1 MSRQHGTVWVR
12 VCGPEF
18 RVREEGSCDL
28 GAAGVKVGDVWD
40 PSGRDTFAEDG
51 WIALLMWLRRPK
63 IRKGRGIKYDTARSY
78 ISGMCSVIALSTGT
92 RPGISKMTR
101 LAMAKKSW
109 RKIAK
114 PQRRKEGVT
123 IEQIM
128 AMLHKARNGNK
139 RDKECAAIA
148 IFAFFAIAR
157 LSEVFDHGGV
167 RWSRVT
173 ILENGDAVIRLPQS
187 KTDVWR
193 EGTDLVIPAKWWTTI
208 TALLGDSDEDKI
220 FPRISR
226 VAFLKWCQKFFT
238 DKQAGHSFRR
248 GGATHL
254 WKLGV
259 PLEVIKRKGRW
270 VTDCVFLYVNTL
282 VRDAE
287 SVASLV

>member
-1 MSRQHGTVWVR
+1 MRRLGGRSAPRLSAPFTCFQQDLDELLENLWEPATWGSYGTAMN
-12 VCGPEF
+12 CLADF
-18 RVREEGSCDL
+18 QALHLD

-51 WIALLMWLRRPK
+51 WIAL
-63 IRKGRGIKYDTARSY
+63 
-78 ISGMCSVIALSTGT
+78 
-92 RPGISKMTR
+92 
-101 LAMAKKSW
+101 
-109 RKIAK
+109 
-114 PQRRKEGVT
+114 
-123 IEQIM
+123 EQIM

-208 TALLGDSDEDKI
+208 IALLGDSDEDKI